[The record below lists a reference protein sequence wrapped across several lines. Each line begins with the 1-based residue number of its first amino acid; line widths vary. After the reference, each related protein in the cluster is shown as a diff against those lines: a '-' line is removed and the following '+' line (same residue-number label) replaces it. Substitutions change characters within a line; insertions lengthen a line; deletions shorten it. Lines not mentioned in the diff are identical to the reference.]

1 MPVGLNVL
9 NSGGIMKHFSLTDT
23 GKVRK
28 KNEDFLY
35 TNHDRG
41 LFIIADGM
49 GGHNAGEIA
58 SRKAVE
64 IFVSD
69 LPNVQTVSESELVDS
84 LMHANKQVYRL
95 AQEYPEYKGMGTT
108 FTAARIRGNT
118 VTIVHVGDSRA
129 YRYSKGKIEQLT
141 IDHTLPYELYRIGKI
156 SEEEYLNHPESHMLF
171 KAVGTQEYILP
182 DHLQEEFLNGDFLLI
197 CSDGLSN
204 KVDASEIATMIDEY
218 NEPEMVVKKLI
229 ELANQRG
236 GQDNISVI
244 CVKFEECK
252 ELKYDR

>member
-1 MPVGLNVL
+1 
-9 NSGGIMKHFSLTDT
+9 MKHFSLTDI

-28 KNEDFLY
+28 NNEDFLY
-35 TNHDRG
+35 ANHDRG
-41 LFIIADGM
+41 LFIVADGM
-49 GGHNAGEIA
+49 GGHNAGEVA

-95 AQEYPEYKGMGTT
+95 AQENQEYNGMGTT

-129 YRYSKGKIEQLT
+129 YRYSKGTIKQLT

-171 KAVGTQEYILP
+171 KAVGSQEYLLP
-182 DHLQEEFLNGDFLLI
+182 DHLKEEFLGGDILLM

-204 KVDASEIATMIDEY
+204 RVDSSELVTMIDKL
-218 NEPEMVVKKLI
+218 NEPEAIAKEMI
-229 ELANQRG
+229 DLANQRG

-244 CVKFEECK
+244 CVKFEEDK